1 MSESTSKIILEAKSG
16 FDPYGYI
23 IPTYMKNVNSIFQ
36 AKEQISK
43 LSWEIEGDQ
52 VQLIIN

>member
-1 MSESTSKIILEAKSG
+1 MSDCTSEIVLEVKSG

-43 LSWEIEGDQ
+43 LSWEKEGEQ
-52 VQLIIN
+52 V